1 MHIKLK
7 KFIFYVTITFAVL
20 IFAGLVFLITS
31 RKDIMDIMFD
41 SVVLLISAASVA
53 IAFFA
58 QLAADKE
65 HRRLEKV
72 IKNINEIDR
81 NIDSDLKTD
90 ESIRRKLDRIL
101 SLEEEIYHR
110 VGGHKDVKKV
120 ERTPNETT
128 AKDK

>member
-1 MHIKLK
+1 MHIKFK
-7 KFIFYVTITFAVL
+7 KAIFYLTIIFAVV

-31 RKDIMDIMFD
+31 TKDIMDIMFD
-41 SVVLLISAASVA
+41 SIILLISAASVA

-81 NIDSDLKTD
+81 NIESDIKTD

-110 VGGHKDVKKV
+110 VGGRKDVKKV
-120 ERTPNETT
+120 ERTPNETS
-128 AKDK
+128 DKG

>member
-1 MHIKLK
+1 MHIKFK
-7 KFIFYVTITFAVL
+7 KAIFYLTIMFAVV
-20 IFAGLVFLITS
+20 IFAGLVFLIIS

-41 SVVLLISAASVA
+41 SIVLLISAASVA

-81 NIDSDLKTD
+81 NIESDIKTD
-90 ESIRRKLDRIL
+90 EGIRRKLDRIL
-101 SLEEEIYHR
+101 SLEEERYHR
-110 VGGHKDVKKV
+110 VGGRKDVKKV
-120 ERTPNETT
+120 ERAPNETSGRE
-128 AKDK
+128 

>member
-1 MHIKLK
+1 MHIKFK
-7 KFIFYVTITFAVL
+7 KFIFYVTIAFAVL

-41 SVVLLISAASVA
+41 SVILLISAASVA

-72 IKNINEIDR
+72 IKDINEIDR
-81 NIDSDLKTD
+81 NIESDIKTD

-110 VGGHKDVKKV
+110 VGGRKDVKKV
-120 ERTPNETT
+120 ERNPNEMTN
-128 AKDK
+128 KEK